1 VSDTSDQTASLN
13 VDAIVTERLVLRPWE
28 PADFDAAR
36 AWHADPVVMQHLGG
50 VLDPASSDA
59 TVRRWTAEL
68 ESKGFGMLAVC
79 TADSTRPVGTVG
91 LGEPTFTSHFT
102 PCIEIG
108 WRLDRGAWGRGYAT
122 EAARAV
128 LRDGFDRLGLPEIVA
143 FTTKQ
148 NTGSQRVMTR
158 LGMRY
163 DPDGDFVRRFSPNRT
178 ETPCV
183 LWRIRASDLRADGAL
198 QENGDL
204 RENGHV

>member
-1 VSDTSDQTASLN
+1 VSDTSDQTASLPEKPRL
-13 VDAIVTERLVLRPWE
+13 VTERLVLRPWE

-36 AWHADPVVMQHLGG
+36 AWHADPAVMRYLGG
-50 VLDPASSDA
+50 VLDPAGSDA

-79 TADSTRPVGTVG
+79 PADSARPIGTVG
-91 LGEPTFTSHFT
+91 LGEPAFDSHFT

-108 WRLDRGAWGRGYAT
+108 WRLDRDAWGRGYAT

-128 LRDGFDRLGLPEIVA
+128 LRDGFDRLGLAEIVA
-143 FTTKQ
+143 FTTRQ

-163 DPDGDFVRRFSPNRT
+163 DPDGDFVRRFSPNRP

-198 QENGDL
+198 QENP
-204 RENGHV
+204 RRVM